1 MCDISII
8 VAVYNH
14 GKYIKQAIESIL
26 KQKFSGTYEVL
37 IGEDC
42 STDNSRDILKELE
55 PMLPPCFHIYFR
67 DYNYGAKKN
76 FLDLYAKM
84 QGKYFII
91 LEGDDFWNY
100 KFKLQ
105 KQFDFL
111 EKNDDYIAVAHR
123 VNVVGINSEKLSF
136 SYPDCH
142 HNNYRIIDFIN
153 GKMAGQT
160 ASIMSRNYFKL
171 HMFNTDINVGEYKA
185 GDRVKLFLML
195 SHGKIRCIQKK
206 WSSYRY
212 VLVGGDSYCSTHKC
226 KYDEF
231 VPYYKG
237 IYEYSCDEDISNKIK
252 QVSEYMYLWELFKS
266 YMKGKNINYKN
277 EMLRIAK
284 LSNNKMGIFLFFL
297 YKIARFPI
305 SYITTSINN
314 YQSNKIKKIQALNI
328 NE

>member
-1 MCDISII
+1 MKIAMEPLKKLMSQTDKVHI
-8 VAVYNH
+8 VAP
-14 GKYIKQAIESIL
+14 
-26 KQKFSGTYEVL
+26 GT
-37 IGEDC
+37 D
-42 STDNSRDILKELE
+42 
-55 PMLPPCFHIYFR
+55 
-67 DYNYGAKKN
+67 
-76 FLDLYAKM
+76 
-84 QGKYFII
+84 
-91 LEGDDFWNY
+91 
-100 KFKLQ
+100 
-105 KQFDFL
+105 
-111 EKNDDYIAVAHR
+111 
-123 VNVVGINSEKLSF
+123 LSF
-136 SYPDCH
+136 SIKGIPAEKYYGTFNIPDGEVATCPVK
-142 HNNYRIIDFIN
+142 NSVNGYITYNTKTKYNDIIFEDIKFDFIN

-266 YMKGKNINYKN
+266 YMKGKNIYYKN

-297 YKIARFPI
+297 YTCRF
-305 SYITTSINN
+305 
-314 YQSNKIKKIQALNI
+314 
-328 NE
+328 